1 MMRQSTCSVSDRP
14 DSVMYEKSGN
24 LLCTFIEGECIMTMY
39 VYYIHTYIHLML
51 IDIARITTL
60 KVFIEKPLLTRCLY
74 NSDD

>member
-24 LLCTFIEGECIMTMY
+24 LLYTFTEGEL
-39 VYYIHTYIHLML
+39 HTYIHLLL

-60 KVFIEKPLLTRCLY
+60 KVFIKKPLLTRYLY